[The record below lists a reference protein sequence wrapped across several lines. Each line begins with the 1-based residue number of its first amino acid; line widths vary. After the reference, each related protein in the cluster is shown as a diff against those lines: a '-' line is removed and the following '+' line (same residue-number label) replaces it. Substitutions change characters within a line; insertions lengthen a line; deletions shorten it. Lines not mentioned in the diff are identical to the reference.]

1 MTFDKKVFE
10 KDWTFYEV
18 ALYLSQDSTERVSEN
33 DVIGFVLDGHLP
45 LVVYCPSGTRQTAPQ
60 GWGTSGLEH
69 PRIEEGLWDVA
80 LEGERGEPARQYLE
94 HLRANLVRDQR
105 TAVGAWISRPSATHK
120 SGFDYRQLEPVTGMF
135 PLAFPPEC
143 VLGIRPQAI
152 DAFLV
157 KAQENSTA
165 TTTEITWQDVRIKF
179 LSLDSVQISVCGEEK
194 APTTFVELGFEN
206 KRTQQGNLA
215 WETLKQLA
223 EAEPTR
229 IVLPPKK
236 AFARLQDEDGW
247 KDGTGEKKRVQLQT
261 RIKEINK
268 TLRAAFK
275 RRGYVIPNNPLPI
288 VLDKQNQ
295 CYEPTPG
302 FRITVP
308 VDF

>member
-1 MTFDKKVFE
+1 MTFDKKVFQ

-33 DVIGFVLDGHLP
+33 DVIGFVLDGDLP
-45 LVVYCPSGTRQTAPQ
+45 LVVYCPSGTRQTASQ
-60 GWGTSGLEH
+60 GWGSSGLAH
-69 PRIEEGLWDVA
+69 PAVEEGLWDVV
-80 LEGERGEPARQYLE
+80 LEGERGVPARQYLE
-94 HLRANLVRDQR
+94 HLRTNLVRDQR
-105 TAVGAWISRPSATHK
+105 AAVGAWISRPSATHK

-135 PLAFPPEC
+135 PLAFPAEC

-206 KRTQQGNLA
+206 KKTQQGSLA
-215 WETLKQLA
+215 WELLREFALA
-223 EAEPTR
+223 DPTR
-229 IVLPPKK
+229 IALPPKK
-236 AFARLQDEDGW
+236 DMADWETKTGDGERMKLQN
-247 KDGTGEKKRVQLQT
+247 
-261 RIKEINK
+261 RIREINK
-268 TLRAAFK
+268 TLREAFK
-275 RRGYVIPNNPLPI
+275 RRGYVIPKEPPPLL
-288 VLDKQNQ
+288 LDKQNQ

-308 VDF
+308 VDY